1 MKKIVPAL
9 LFAAIMLMSCNWEL
23 SDDDASLD
31 DVEITTERLTTETVE
46 KISTFKDGV
55 LSSYVVRHI
64 SDNAARTVDQEQFY
78 NADGTLKHRWK
89 YDRNAE
95 GLVTTTAYYGSS
107 GALSLYFA
115 YDYTADET
123 VATQAH
129 YSAAG
134 QLLWLR
140 RYETNSAG
148 GIETAASYD
157 GSLVLTGAL
166 QYFYIDEQAGWNMEV
181 AYGAD
186 SGSLTGDVTVD
197 NPVAGTVN
205 VATLD
210 AEARLDLVLPTVGT
224 LPSPAI
230 PDPASSGLPVA
241 GYRFSLDDDH
251 GNTLVALDENYY
263 PLSGTRTDDRLDC
276 AVSVRA

>member
-78 NADGTLKHRWK
+78 KADGTLKHSWK

-95 GLVTTTAYYGSS
+95 GLVTTTAYGSS

-115 YDYTADET
+115 YDYTADSCGD
-123 VATQAH
+123 QAH
-129 YSAAG
+129 YSAAASFSG
-134 QLLWLR
+134 FRL
-140 RYETNSAG
+140 TKPIPPG

-186 SGSLTGDVTVD
+186 SGSSQ
-197 NPVAGTVN
+197 
-205 VATLD
+205 
-210 AEARLDLVLPTVGT
+210 EM
-224 LPSPAI
+224 
-230 PDPASSGLPVA
+230 
-241 GYRFSLDDDH
+241 
-251 GNTLVALDENYY
+251 
-263 PLSGTRTDDRLDC
+263 
-276 AVSVRA
+276 

>member
-64 SDNAARTVDQEQFY
+64 SDSTARTVDQEQFY
-78 NADGTLKHRWK
+78 KADGTLKHSWK

-140 RYETNSAG
+140 RSLSMRFFRG
-148 GIETAASYD
+148 GKAP
-157 GSLVLTGAL
+157 SLPGCFPRKA
-166 QYFYIDEQAGWNMEV
+166 
-181 AYGAD
+181 
-186 SGSLTGDVTVD
+186 
-197 NPVAGTVN
+197 
-205 VATLD
+205 
-210 AEARLDLVLPTVGT
+210 
-224 LPSPAI
+224 
-230 PDPASSGLPVA
+230 
-241 GYRFSLDDDH
+241 
-251 GNTLVALDENYY
+251 
-263 PLSGTRTDDRLDC
+263 
-276 AVSVRA
+276 